1 MKVGYKTHI
10 GMMRD
15 HNEDSLLVID
25 EFYPEVCVLAVAD
38 GMGGHNAG
46 EVASSMAIQ
55 GLQECFQYH
64 QSGDKITG
72 LNFIEEQMKSLIK
85 SINARIIEKSQ
96 TDIALSGMGT
106 TLTLV
111 VSYKDDIHISH
122 IGDSRVYKI
131 DNNGMKQ
138 LTEDHSFVAD
148 LVKNGEITKTEAQ
161 NHPQKN
167 IITRA
172 LGTDTEVY
180 ADTYRYKLQP
190 NDIIL
195 LCTDG
200 LTNSLSEEQ
209 IYTIVKEKEDSNF
222 QQIAERLIQL
232 SNNNGGK
239 DNITVIIFQR

>member
-10 GMMRD
+10 GMMRE
-15 HNEDSLLVID
+15 HNEDSLLVIN
-25 EFYPEVCVLAVAD
+25 EFYPKIRIYAVAD

-46 EVASSMAIQ
+46 EVASSMAIE
-55 GLQECFQYH
+55 GLQECFQNPQYY
-64 QSGDKITG
+64 DKIDG
-72 LNFIEEQMKSLIK
+72 LDSIEKQMKALIK
-85 SINARIIEKSQ
+85 SINTKIMEKSYN
-96 TDIALSGMGT
+96 DAALSGMGT

-111 VSYKDDIHISH
+111 VNYKDDIHISH

-131 DNNGMKQ
+131 NNNGIVQ
-138 LTEDHSFVAD
+138 LTQDHSFVAD
-148 LVKNGEITKTEAQ
+148 LVKKGQITKAEAQ

-172 LGTDTEVY
+172 LGTDAEIY

-209 IYTIVKEKEDSNF
+209 IYEIVKEKEDSNF
-222 QQIAERLIQL
+222 QQITEKLVQL
-232 SNNNGGK
+232 SNDHGGK
-239 DNITVIIFQR
+239 DNISVIIFQQ